1 MLVIMN
7 IDRSSDKKPISASS
21 ISKPVKN
28 CSNGMIID
36 KSRGKFNAYQKMH
49 EYDKKKK

>member
-7 IDRSSDKKPISASS
+7 DRSSDKKPTSASS

-36 KSRGKFNAYQKMH
+36 KSRGKFNAYQKIH